1 MTAESTV
8 KHEISF
14 SSERRLL
21 FDFGTRVRATVLT
34 LEGLAKQ
41 VRRAGWFLAISL
53 LCLETFVTAQT
64 TRPEGHRPCEIRSTV
79 FEGWSAEQMSN
90 EWLQLTIEPQLGG
103 RLMQVTFAGHA
114 YLFVN
119 PKYKGK
125 YFPPSAANGKWFNY
139 GGDKIWPLPEGK
151 DDGQHWPGPIADELD
166 DGEYQL
172 KIISQGTTC
181 RVRLDGPAEMRSGLQ
196 YSREITIGA
205 NSPEISFRS
214 IMKNAVSRTIRWS
227 VQTVTQY
234 DTADRANPQEYNR
247 DFWAL
252 APLNP
257 KSAYFN
263 GYQVRAG
270 LADDPS
276 FSTDGGMF
284 HLHWLYL
291 ENEVWL
297 DSTAG
302 WLAVDDAVNQ
312 YAMVQRFHPQQRAEY
327 PGKASLIFYKNGAAV
342 SLDATGKPVLRDATP
357 DEAPYYMEAEV
368 NSPMAELKP
377 GETYE
382 MQTNWF
388 PTRIAGRITNVSD
401 AGVIAGPITA
411 SATFDGVIISASIG
425 VFFPG
430 KLVAHFEDG
439 TGTEIK
445 SSDLISVIPQN
456 PVALRQAIKMHGTPK
471 RVAIHLVD
479 EEGQDRGSVGEA
491 EIQPGARNF

>member
-1 MTAESTV
+1 MKFAFQV
-8 KHEISF
+8 NNWCI
-14 SSERRLL
+14 RR
-21 FDFGTRVRATVLT
+21 FVVMS
-34 LEGLAKQ
+34 
-41 VRRAGWFLAISL
+41 V
-53 LCLETFVTAQT
+53 LCLETFAAAPTVKA
-64 TRPEGHRPCEIRSTV
+64 ELHRPCEIRSTV
-79 FEGWSAEQMSN
+79 FEGWAAEQMSN
-90 EWLQLTIEPQLGG
+90 EWLQLMIVPQLGG
-103 RLMQVTFAGHA
+103 RLMQVTFAGHP

-125 YFPPSAANGKWFNY
+125 YFPPSTANGKWFNY

-172 KIISQGTTC
+172 KIISQEKTC
-181 RVRLDGPAEMRSGLQ
+181 SVRLDGPADVRTGLQ
-196 YSREITIGA
+196 YSREIAIGA
-205 NSPEISFRS
+205 NSPQISFRS
-214 IMKNAVSRTIRWS
+214 LMKNASSRTIRWS
-227 VQTVTQY
+227 MQTVTQY
-234 DTADRANPQEYNR
+234 DTSDRANSQEYNR
-247 DFWAL
+247 NFWAL

-257 KSAYFN
+257 QSAYFN
-263 GYQVRAG
+263 GYQVRSG

-276 FSTDGGMF
+276 FSTEGGMF
-284 HLHWLYL
+284 LLHWLYL

-302 WLAVDDAVNQ
+302 WLAVDDAATQ
-312 YAMVQRFHPQQRAEY
+312 YAMVEKFRPQERAEY

-342 SLDATGKPVLRDATP
+342 TLDSSGKPILRDATP

-377 GETYE
+377 DETYE

-388 PTRIAGRITNVSD
+388 PTRIVGRITNVSD
-401 AGVIAGPITA
+401 VGVIAGAITA
-411 SATFDGVIISASIG
+411 SATSDGVMISGSIG

-430 KLVAHFEDG
+430 KVVAHFEDG
-439 TGTEIK
+439 AGAEIK
-445 SSDLISVIPQN
+445 SSYLISVTPQAA
-456 PVALRQAIKMHGTPK
+456 VELRQEIKMQGAPK

-479 EEGQDRGSVGEA
+479 DQGKDRGCLGEA

>member
-1 MTAESTV
+1 MKFVFQASNG
-8 KHEISF
+8 F
-14 SSERRLL
+14 CLNSE
-21 FDFGTRVRATVLT
+21 GGRAGILT
-34 LEGLAKQ
+34 LEGLAKAL
-41 VRRAGWFLAISL
+41 RRAGWFLALSL
-53 LCLETFVTAQT
+53 LGLEALVTAQT
-64 TRPEGHRPCEIRSTV
+64 TRAELHRPCEIRSTV
-79 FEGWSAEQMSN
+79 FEGWAAEQMSN
-90 EWLQLTIEPQLGG
+90 EWLQLMIVPQLGG

-119 PKYKGK
+119 PKFKGK

-172 KIISQGTTC
+172 KIISQGPTC
-181 RVRLDGPAEMRSGLQ
+181 SVRLDGPANVRTGLQ

-214 IMKNAVSRTIRWS
+214 IMKNAVSRVIRWS
-227 VQTVTQY
+227 MQTVTQY
-234 DTADRANPQEYNR
+234 DTADRANSQEYNR

-257 KSAYFN
+257 QSAYFN

-276 FSTDGGMF
+276 FSNDGGMF
-284 HLHWLYL
+284 LLHWLYL

-302 WLAVDDAVNQ
+302 WLAVDDAASQ
-312 YAMVQRFHPQQRAEY
+312 YAMVERFHPQERAEY

-342 SLDATGKPVLRDATP
+342 SLDTVGKPVLREATP

-368 NSPMAELKP
+368 NSPMVELKLR
-377 GETYE
+377 ETYE

-388 PTRIAGRITNVSD
+388 PTRIVGRITNVAD

-411 SATFDGVIISASIG
+411 SASSDGVIISASIG

-430 KLVAHFEDG
+430 KLVARFEDEAG
-439 TGTEIK
+439 AEIK
-445 SSDLISVIPQN
+445 SLDLISVTPQAA
-456 PVALRQAIKMHGTPK
+456 VELRQEIKMQGSPK

-479 EEGQDRGSVGEA
+479 DQGKDRGSVGEA
-491 EIQPGARNF
+491 EIQPGTRKF

>member
-1 MTAESTV
+1 MSAESTV
-8 KHEISF
+8 KHEIRF
-14 SSERRLL
+14 SSEQRLL
-21 FDFGTRVRATVLT
+21 FEFGRRPRTGIFT
-34 LEGLAKQ
+34 LESLAKP
-41 VRRAGWFLAISL
+41 VRRTAWFLTVSL
-53 LCLETFVTAQT
+53 LCFETLVTAQT
-64 TRPEGHRPCEIRSTV
+64 TGAELHLPCEIRSTV
-79 FEGWSAEQMSN
+79 FEGWAAGQMSN
-90 EWLQLTIEPQLGG
+90 DWLQLTIVPQLGG

-172 KIISQGTTC
+172 KTISHGSTC
-181 RVRLDGPAEMRSGLQ
+181 SVRLDGPADMRTGLQ
-196 YSREITIGA
+196 YSREIMIGA

-227 VQTVTQY
+227 MQTVTQY
-234 DTADRANPQEYNR
+234 DTADRRNPQEYNR

-257 KSAYFN
+257 QSAYSN
-263 GYQVRAG
+263 GYQVRSG

-276 FSTDGGMF
+276 FSTEDGMF
-284 HLHWLYL
+284 LLHWLYL

-302 WLAVDDAVNQ
+302 WLAVDDAANQ
-312 YAMVQRFHPQQRAEY
+312 YAMVERFYPQERAEY

-342 SLDATGKPVLRDATP
+342 NIDSSGKPVLRDATP

-388 PTRIAGRITNVSD
+388 PTRIAGRITNVAD
-401 AGVIAGPITA
+401 AGVIAGRIAA
-411 SATFDGVIISASIG
+411 SATSDGVMISASIG

-439 TGTEIK
+439 NGAEIK
-445 SSDLISVIPQN
+445 SVDLISVTPQAA
-456 PVALRQAIKMHGTPK
+456 VQLRQEIKMQGTPK

-479 EEGQDRGSVGEA
+479 DQDKDRGSVGEA
-491 EIQPGARNF
+491 AIQSGARNF